1 MADILNASPTPIA
14 PGPSASRGD
23 ESRIRENSG
32 NESGPAAPVT
42 FAAVLKSRSDQVA
55 SGNGKAA
62 TGKAPAGAA
71 AKAADGAA
79 PPQGSSLAPL
89 LPAPG
94 SFAAT
99 DPAALSVDAASQ
111 EATSPESPMVV
122 DVANSAVLPPAAFP
136 AAVEIAEKAKA
147 ADETARQAFAQEA
160 AEASTSVTSPLM
172 AANTVAPAPTS
183 GAVDARGGKR
193 DDATQRGVP
202 AQQVQIERTAPA
214 AKLAVEPA
222 ISAETAGPGSIA
234 TPQGEPG
241 TDFRSTLDRIASHS
255 GNLALQT
262 GGNAPATSPPPSVR
276 VETGFGQAGW
286 NQEMGEKLTWMVGNG
301 RQQADLILNPPQ
313 LGRIEVTMVIEGDN
327 VSANFASPN
336 AAVREALE
344 NSMSRLREVLADAGV
359 ALGNTHV
366 GAEARQDAGSMQA
379 KDARNASANRF
390 GDPTTVSVE
399 ALAGASRWQNAGGRG
414 MVDVF
419 A

>member
-14 PGPSASRGD
+14 PGPAASRGD

-32 NESGPAAPVT
+32 NESGPATPVT

-55 SGNGKAA
+55 SGNGQAA
-62 TGKAPAGAA
+62 IGKAPAGAA

-79 PPQGSSLAPL
+79 PPQGGSPAPL
-89 LPAPG
+89 LPALG

-99 DPAALSVDAASQ
+99 DPAAPSVDAASQ
-111 EATSPESPMVV
+111 EATSPESLMAA
-122 DVANSAVLPPAAFP
+122 DAANSAVLPPAAFP
-136 AAVEIAEKAKA
+136 AAGEIAEKARTTEEA
-147 ADETARQAFAQEA
+147 ARQAFAQEA

-172 AANTVAPAPTS
+172 APNAVAPAPTS
-183 GAVDARGGKR
+183 GAIDGRSGKR
-193 DDATQRGVP
+193 DDAAQRGAP
-202 AQQVQIERTAPA
+202 EQHVQFERTAPA

-222 ISAETAGPGSIA
+222 ISAETAGTGSLA
-234 TPQGEPG
+234 TAQGDTG
-241 TDFRSTLDRIASHS
+241 ADFRSTLDRIASHS
-255 GNLALQT
+255 GNLNLQA
-262 GGNAPATSPPPSVR
+262 GGNAPATAPPPSVR

-301 RQQADLILNPPQ
+301 RQQADLVLNPPQ

-366 GAEARQDAGSMQA
+366 GAESRQDAGSMQA

-390 GDPTTVSVE
+390 GEPTTVSIE
-399 ALAGASRWQNAGGRG
+399 ALAGGSRWQNAGGRG